1 IYIRKENFMRDA
13 WSDFLNTDLKEQFIR
28 EINRALDEELKKPAK
43 KRDYDKIEELTKT
56 YTELMGTEAQVEASM
71 QCCISEFKSKARP
84 KRKITRRMRIVFATI
99 SVAVL
104 LFIMNIIT
112 VSAFNMNV
120 FSFIVHITD
129 KNFSVNSSLFASEV
143 SADDIIELPVSAD
156 DPYGMIAECAKY
168 GIYPETPHYLP
179 DNYVLTVYNY
189 TDMPLYMKWVKFTFR
204 NRHNAR
210 QTITFSYELYEE
222 EEKISHTK
230 FSNSEHCLSEIEIN
244 DRPAILAEEQN
255 DKQFTVVY
263 PIDTL
268 LITIFTQDI
277 SKEEINQIINS
288 IK

>member
-1 IYIRKENFMRDA
+1 MRDA

-129 KNFSVNSSLFASEV
+129 KNFSVNSSLFVSEV

-156 DPYGMIAECAKY
+156 DPYGIIAECAKY
-168 GIYPETPHYLP
+168 GISSETPHYLP
-179 DNYVLTVYNY
+179 EGYVLTECDYSGILSY
-189 TDMPLYMKWVKFTFR
+189 SADIQFTFT
-204 NRHNAR
+204 NQHNTR